1 MDRIDQLRIFVRIA
15 ACGSFS
21 KAAAQLEMPRATVS
35 VAMQQLEAK
44 LGARL
49 LHRTTRRVSLTQ
61 DGEAL
66 LDSANGLVEDME
78 EIERQFRPVGRAIAG
93 RLRVDVPSRIAR
105 RLIAPALPEF
115 LNDHPEIQVDLGSS
129 DRIIDL
135 VENGIDCALRVGE
148 LMSNSLVARPLG
160 SFELINCASP
170 TYLARQGTP
179 RSPRDLNGHLTVDY
193 VSSASGK
200 ADPWEW
206 AENGETHFLQVR
218 SRVSVNNAETYI
230 ACGLAGLGMIQ
241 IPRFDVMDLLETGEL
256 VEVMPDARPPPM
268 PVHLVYPHRKHLSR
282 RVQAFLSWIEDLLV
296 PLILTDGSR

>member
-1 MDRIDQLRIFVRIA
+1 MDRIDLLRVFVRIA

-35 VAMQQLEAK
+35 VATQQLEAK
-44 LGARL
+44 LGVRL

-61 DGEAL
+61 DGAAL
-66 LDSANGLVEDME
+66 LDGATALVADME
-78 EIERQFRPVGRAIAG
+78 EIERQFRPVGRGIAG
-93 RLRVDVPSRIAR
+93 RLRVDAPSRIAR
-105 RLIAPALPEF
+105 RLITPALPEF
-115 LNDHPEIQVDLGSS
+115 LHDHPEIQVDLGSS

-179 RSPRDLNGHLTVDY
+179 RSPRDLDGHLAVDY
-193 VSSASGK
+193 VSSTSGK

-206 AENGETHFLQVR
+206 VENGETHILQVR
-218 SRVSVNNAETYI
+218 SRVSVNNAKTYI

-241 IPRFDVMDLLETGEL
+241 IPRFDVMDLLRAGDL
-256 VEVMPDARPPPM
+256 VEVMPDARPSPM

-282 RVQAFLSWIEDLLV
+282 RVQAFLSWIEALLV
-296 PLILTDGSR
+296 PLMLTDGSS